1 MGFNEG
7 GAVLTWEDV
16 IESFS
21 YHGVYLKSW
30 RTLPAKLMPANWG
43 HSHFLFD
50 CTEVTAQSISSGG
63 LPSAF
68 AQPQVRLESK
78 SSCIEVR
85 WTSMNESSRGRVRC
99 RKYQHL
105 TAEPRKNCS
114 RCILQIIS
122 SNCVYEE
129 QSLPHVP
136 T

>member
-1 MGFNEG
+1 MGFNGG
-7 GAVLTWEDV
+7 GAVLTWEDI

-30 RTLPAKLMPANWG
+30 RTLPAKLTTANWG
-43 HSHFLFD
+43 HRRFLFD

-63 LPSAF
+63 SPSPLV
-68 AQPQVRLESK
+68 QPQVRLESK
-78 SSCIEVR
+78 SSCVEIR
-85 WTSMNESSRGRVRC
+85 RTSTDESSRGRVRR

-105 TAEPRKNCS
+105 TAEPRKHCS
-114 RCILQIIS
+114 RRYA
-122 SNCVYEE
+122 YEE